1 MVMPPGAASPKL
13 GILPWF
19 SSPAAGRNFRAD
31 KRCRARRR
39 ATSRLQESKL
49 VLARHE
55 QGAIVGRYFILQDLP
70 GEIPLTDM
78 TLAAGGGNSV
88 ALLELEHRCGA
99 GIVERLILVAPFS
112 SGAPVDVKRSDAMNL
127 DDGAI
132 RDIAE
137 HRAPLG
143 NERVP
148 ASPYLLHRCTVEFL
162 AHCEIEGSLHHSDVL
177 IHRMFVG
184 RNNRARKLADSHHE
198 RLAGNIRIAVDHLEV
213 LRQRLQWDDTVLT
226 RFRRVTHRG
235 GCSEKHDDAD
245 RCQPG
250 NS

>member
-1 MVMPPGAASPKL
+1 
-13 GILPWF
+13 
-19 SSPAAGRNFRAD
+19 
-31 KRCRARRR
+31 
-39 ATSRLQESKL
+39 
-49 VLARHE
+49 
-55 QGAIVGRYFILQDLP
+55 
-70 GEIPLTDM
+70 M

-143 NERVP
+143 NERVS

-198 RLAGNIRIAVDHLEV
+198 RLAGNIRIAVDHLKV
-213 LRQRLQWDDTVLT
+213 LRQRLEWDDTVLT

-235 GCSEKHDDAD
+235 GGGEKHDDAD
-245 RCQPG
+245 RCYPG
-250 NS
+250 NSCAPHYLVSRSHCIGCASDSAATHALKVASATANPFGLTAYDCDPPSGRPTCTLTSSAKNDERASSAAAPL